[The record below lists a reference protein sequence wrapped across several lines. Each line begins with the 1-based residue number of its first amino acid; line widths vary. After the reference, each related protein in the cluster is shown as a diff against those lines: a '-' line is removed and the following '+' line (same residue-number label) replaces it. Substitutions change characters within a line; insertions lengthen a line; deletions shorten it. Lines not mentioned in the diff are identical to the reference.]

1 MSSVEAHC
9 LEVATSETQLRTFPL
24 LWYRTSSRVWVGGQL
39 WPHVWTG
46 RVCRQTRKVS
56 CQRPFPDQCVPNDP
70 GDTSAALDLDG
81 VFRSRVPYVRGLKS
95 PCAARCRGKIASD
108 FVHANALSKLAQSC
122 TNAPVSA
129 LGNAFAEIAARW
141 SARAGVATSRKWCT
155 F

>member
-1 MSSVEAHC
+1 MFGREESAGKRGKSVASDRF
-9 LEVATSETQLRTFPL
+9 VASAVE
-24 LWYRTSSRVWVGGQL
+24 S
-39 WPHVWTG
+39 
-46 RVCRQTRKVS
+46 
-56 CQRPFPDQCVPNDP
+56 PDQCVPNDP

-141 SARAGVATSRKWCT
+141 SVRAGVATSRKWCT